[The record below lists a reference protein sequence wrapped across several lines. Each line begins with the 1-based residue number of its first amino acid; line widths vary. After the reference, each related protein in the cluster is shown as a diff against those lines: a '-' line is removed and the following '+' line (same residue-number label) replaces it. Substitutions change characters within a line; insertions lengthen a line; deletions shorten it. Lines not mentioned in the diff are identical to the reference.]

1 MTATVITALFDI
13 QRESAGDGRSM
24 NDYLG
29 WFDTTLRLNVN
40 MVIFTEP
47 KFKDFV
53 LSRRLPENTK
63 VVVCNLGDIPYFKYD
78 AEIRSILSNE
88 DYKSKIKDPN
98 RIECNLSLYNVIQY
112 SKFEWIRET
121 IQNKYFDTEFYFWM
135 DAGCSRFFE
144 NFDTEKLWPQN
155 YNIINFNKFN
165 CQGNINTSKYE
176 NNWPGEDFYIY
187 ENNCFIVGTLF
198 GGGKEI
204 CIKIADLVRDK
215 FEYFLSKQIVNNEQI
230 ILGILYQENKD
241 NFSVITYL
249 NGHHLPF
256 FSILG

>member
-1 MTATVITALFDI
+1 MTSTVITALFDI
-13 QRESAGDGRSM
+13 ERESAGDGRKID
-24 NDYLG
+24 DYLI
-29 WFDTTLRLNVN
+29 WLDKTLKLNVN
-40 MVIFTEP
+40 IVIFTEP
-47 KFKDFV
+47 KFKDFI
-53 LSRRLPENTK
+53 LARRSTDNTK
-63 VVVCNLGDIPYFKYD
+63 VIISNLDSVPYFKYNS
-78 AEIRSILSNE
+78 AIESVLSNP
-88 DYKSKIKDPN
+88 DYQSKIRDSN
-98 RIECNLSLYNVIQY
+98 RIECRLSLYNVIQY
-112 SKFEWIRET
+112 SKFEWIREA
-121 IQNKYFDTEFYFWM
+121 IQNQYFDTEFYFWM

-144 NFDTEKLWPQN
+144 NFDTEKPWPQN